1 MSKQERMDR
10 PAGMRGVSRRDL
22 LKVGAAAAAGAAV
35 GPFIITP
42 ARAQS
47 FNWQRFRGTELFLIL
62 TRHPWI
68 DEMVTHIPEFESLS
82 GMKVNYEMLP
92 EIQGR
97 QKLTVELTAG
107 TGGVDAF
114 HTALHVEKRRFW
126 KAGWYQPLNRFLE
139 DKTLTAPDYD
149 WDDFVAGAKEAVTQP
164 DHTISAIPTMVDFFA
179 LFYRKDLFQQKGWKA
194 PRTLAEMEDYAQKLT
209 TPPGMYGI
217 VARGL
222 KNANA
227 AAIACILY
235 AMGGTYLTPDG
246 RSALNTRAWVKAVD
260 YYATLLRQFAPPG
273 VLNFNWYECSSAFM
287 QGNVGMYFDGI
298 NFANQF
304 EDREKSKI
312 AGKVGYAVLP
322 AGPGGH
328 IVPTFTN
335 GMAITAHSRR
345 KEAAY
350 LFIQWSTDKQNAA
363 RELLSGVGVGRGST
377 WNLPEIKAKRK
388 MPADWYAT
396 YSESLKIARP
406 GLPEIMDVTQY
417 RDIIGV
423 AIQKAIEGAKA
434 EEVMAQADKE
444 FQALLDKTER

>member
-1 MSKQERMDR
+1 MMKRD
-10 PAGMRGVSRRDL
+10 GGRGLSRRQV
-22 LKVGAAAAAGAAV
+22 LKLGATAAAGAAM
-35 GPFIITP
+35 GPFVSTP
-42 ARAQS
+42 ARAQA

-62 TRHPWI
+62 TRHPWV

-82 GMKVNYEMLP
+82 GMKVKYEMLP

-126 KAGWYQPLNRFLE
+126 KSGWYQPLNRFLE
-139 DKTLTAPDYD
+139 DKSLTAPEFD
-149 WDDFVAGAKEAVTQP
+149 WNDFVPAAKAAVTEP
-164 DHTISAIPTMVDFFA
+164 DNTISAIPTMVDFFA

-194 PRTLAEMEDYAQKLT
+194 PQTLAEMEEYAQKLNS
-209 TPPGMYGI
+209 PPGMYGI

-227 AAIACILY
+227 TAVACILY
-235 AMGGTYLTPDG
+235 AMGANYLTPDG
-246 RSALNTRAWVKAVD
+246 KSALNTPEWVKSVD
-260 YYATLLRQFAPPG
+260 YYAGLLRRFAPPG
-273 VLNFNWYECSSAFM
+273 VVNFNWSECSSAFM

-304 EDREKSKI
+304 EDKEKSKV
-312 AGKVGYAVLP
+312 AGKVGYAMLP
-322 AGPGGH
+322 AGPAGR
-328 IVPTFTN
+328 VAPTYTN

-350 LFIQWSTDKQNAA
+350 LFLQWSTSKQNAL
-363 RELLSGVGVGRGST
+363 RELLAGVGVGRAST
-377 WNLPEIKAKRK
+377 WTLPEVKAKPR

-396 YSESLKIARP
+396 YSESLKVGRP
-406 GLPEIMDVTQY
+406 GLPEIVDVTQY

-423 AIQKAIEGAKA
+423 AIQKAIEGGRV
-434 EEVMAQADKE
+434 EPLLADAHRE
-444 FQALLDKTER
+444 FQEMLDKTEK